1 MSEIVEGKV
10 VHVAGRELEPIVRV
24 GKVVQ
29 RRAFVGASGLAGEGA
44 GFVHMR
50 PVAVLE
56 RQGGTV
62 ARHIPIPDVTAQ
74 LIGGLLLA
82 ALIIPLLMVVA
93 VHIARMRVTHEG

>member
-1 MSEIVEGKV
+1 MSEIVEGKARR
-10 VHVAGRELEPIVRV
+10 VAGRELAPVVRV
-24 GKVVQ
+24 DKMVQ

-44 GFVHMR
+44 GFVYMQ

-56 RQGGTV
+56 RREGML
-62 ARHIPIPDVTAQ
+62 ARRIPVPDVTAR

-93 VHIARMRVTHEG
+93 VYVARAHIVRGD